1 MPNITASELKTSTV
15 EATFFIETVGLSIKH
30 DSRREG
36 YISEIIVTEFYYF
49 YHDLKP
55 PIHGCANAIR
65 GYYSMRPIQGSN
77 EHLRASKENSFIHGW
92 DSTIHG

>member
-49 YHDLKP
+49 YHDLKTP
-55 PIHGCANAIR
+55 HPWMCQCHSWILLHETDTRLQRTLARIKGKLFYPWM
-65 GYYSMRPIQGSN
+65 G
-77 EHLRASKENSFIHGW
+77 
-92 DSTIHG
+92 